1 MADAEKEAE
10 ALMAKLQRE
19 QCYLI
24 MMRPAEDPPEPP
36 IPQPEMRLE
45 HHDFLV
51 DMERRGILFA
61 AGPLRDDEGWERGHG
76 LLIFRAKNRAE
87 ATELAMQEP
96 YTKYGQRQVDV
107 IPWQRNE
114 GSSNINLRLADGV
127 LEIDNRRW
135 SLGPPKE

>member
-1 MADAEKEAE
+1 MSNAEQRAK

-24 MMRPAEDPPEPP
+24 MMRPAENPKVVS
-36 IPQPEMRLE
+36 IPQAEMRLE
-45 HHDFLV
+45 HHDYLV

-76 LLIFRAKNRAE
+76 LLIFRASNRTE
-87 ATELAMQEP
+87 ATEWAMQEP
-96 YTKYGQRQVDV
+96 YTKYGQREVEV

-114 GSSNINLRLADGV
+114 GTISINLRLADGF
-127 LEIDNRRW
+127 LEIDNRKW
-135 SLGPPKE
+135 AIGPAED